1 MQKYV
6 RTCIDRIIDSTDS
19 KNQIFLV
26 KCAKTGTVSAKMH
39 KKSQNALLAAQ
50 LKAKLINFSI
60 NTEIYKANFKRI
72 ESPFSKKHLNAK
84 LEKWHQ
90 LHAIVFV
97 IKFDAMLPT
106 LELLSLSTGIG
117 NWELGSGNWELG
129 IGKGKWGGGNPGLD
143 RVKKPKRTLYYLPT

>member
-19 KNQIFLV
+19 KNQIFLD

-60 NTEIYKANFKRI
+60 NIEIYKANFKRI
-72 ESPFSKKHLNAK
+72 ESPFSKKHLNTK

-90 LHAIVFV
+90 LHAGVFV

-117 NWELGSGNWELG
+117 NWESG

-143 RVKKPKRTLYYLPT
+143 RVKKPKRTLSYLPT

>member
-1 MQKYV
+1 MVNFCWWRHNCTNLQKYV

-19 KNQIFLV
+19 KNQIFLD

-72 ESPFSKKHLNAK
+72 ESPFSKKHLKCKIGKMASIACDCFCNKIWRNATN
-84 LEKWHQ
+84 
-90 LHAIVFV
+90 FGV
-97 IKFDAMLPT
+97 IIF
-106 LELLSLSTGIG
+106 IH
-117 NWELGSGNWELG
+117 WNWELG
-129 IGKGKWGGGNPGLD
+129 IGKWELGIGNWERQVGRGQSRPG
-143 RVKKPKRTLYYLPT
+143 